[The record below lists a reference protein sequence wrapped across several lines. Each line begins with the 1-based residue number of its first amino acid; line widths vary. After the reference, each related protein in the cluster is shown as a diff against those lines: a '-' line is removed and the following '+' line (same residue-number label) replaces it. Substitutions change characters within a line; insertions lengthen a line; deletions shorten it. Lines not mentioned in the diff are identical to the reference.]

1 MLVPQCD
8 LGPCT
13 ASHCF
18 HSAMYLFEISSHSCG
33 CPFCHRLLAD
43 YRPSIGATKPHR
55 PWAPVPPWSRCC
67 WAHSVT
73 WVPVPP
79 PIAPTLPCAT
89 FRSPHAPAGF
99 PFCHRL
105 LYGLPLLLPPPPHC
119 GSKHWF
125 WPRDWP
131 KE

>member
-1 MLVPQCD
+1 MLLPGPQCL

-18 HSAMYLFEISSHSCG
+18 HSAMCHFEISSHSCG

-43 YRPSIGATKPHR
+43 YRPSIGATKPHIGHG
-55 PWAPVPPWSRCC
+55 PPYRRSRWCCC

-89 FRSPHAPAGF
+89 FRSPHAPAG
-99 PFCHRL
+99 
-105 LYGLPLLLPPPPHC
+105 
-119 GSKHWF
+119 
-125 WPRDWP
+125 
-131 KE
+131 